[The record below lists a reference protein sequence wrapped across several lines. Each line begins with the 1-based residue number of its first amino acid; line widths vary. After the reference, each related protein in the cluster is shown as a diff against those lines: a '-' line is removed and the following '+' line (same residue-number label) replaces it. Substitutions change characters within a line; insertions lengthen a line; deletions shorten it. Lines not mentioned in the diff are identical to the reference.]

1 MKPYANILTWIAVGI
16 VLGLLLFLILSP
28 PAPQPQSNVT
38 NITNTTPPLNNTQ
51 PPSNATPPANTTP
64 PAPKKSVDVFL
75 ITTPDCSRCDEI
87 GYLLFNQTRDEIAQ
101 SSTGQVG
108 SSFVLNPSTADAQA
122 MISRYNITTLP
133 AVLVSDQS
141 GFTSNDVNTWKNQI
155 GTVEQDGYFVQR
167 FVYPPYYDLTNSS
180 YAGFVRSIAIS
191 ASGCPECMNASLF
204 ANSLENSSAVRMV
217 FSNSTVLDENSTE
230 ARELIAK
237 YNITELP
244 TLLLSLD
251 AAAYPVY
258 QQIKPLGEERDGWFI
273 LRDVHPPYVD
283 LKGNHSVRGL
293 VSLIQ
298 VVNSSCADCFSADT
312 LSDYIAN
319 NAGIDLVNKTTYELN
334 STEGQALVKKYNLT
348 FVPTVLFSPELSVYP
363 RFYSI
368 WASQNNTVESDGWFV
383 FRAYAVIKQPY
394 QNLTAA
400 RNST

>member
-1 MKPYANILTWIAVGI
+1 MKPYANILTWIAAGI
-16 VLGLLLFLILSP
+16 VLGLLLFLLLSP
-28 PAPQPQSNVT
+28 PGPAQPLSNK
-38 NITNTTPPLNNTQ
+38 TNTTQPPLNNTQ
-51 PPSNATPPANTTP
+51 PPANITPPANTTP
-64 PAPKKSVDVFL
+64 PAPKKNVDVYL

-87 GYLLFNQTRDEIAQ
+87 GYLLFNQTRDEITQ
-101 SSTGQVG
+101 SSGGQVG
-108 SSFVLNPSTADAQA
+108 SSFVFNPSTADAQSL
-122 MISRYNITTLP
+122 ISKYNITALP

-155 GTVEQDGYFVQR
+155 GTIEPDGFFVQR
-167 FVYPPYYDLTNSS
+167 FVYPPYYDLANRS

-191 ASGCPECMNASLF
+191 ASGCDECMNASLF

-244 TLLLSLD
+244 ALFLSLD

-283 LKGNHSVRGL
+283 LQRNHSVRGL

-298 VVNSSCADCFSADT
+298 IVNSSCSDCFSADT

-334 STEGQALVKKYNLT
+334 STEGQALVKRYNLT

-368 WASQNNTVESDGWFV
+368 WTSQNNTVESDGWFV

-400 RNST
+400 QNST